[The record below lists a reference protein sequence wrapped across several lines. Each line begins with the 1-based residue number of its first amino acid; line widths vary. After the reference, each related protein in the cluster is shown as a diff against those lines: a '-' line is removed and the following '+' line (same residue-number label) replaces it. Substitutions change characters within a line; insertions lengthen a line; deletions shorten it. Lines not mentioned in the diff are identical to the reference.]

1 MDKTKI
7 ITRLSSKEFIV
18 GGNISVKSA
27 TVESYPLHWHNYFE
41 IEIITDGNAKHIY
54 NGTQYE
60 ISKGDAYILTPVDF
74 HEIPSA
80 DKIGLINISFDSSR
94 LPENVSLPDIIKN
107 RKLPDDE
114 YKRFICAA
122 NLLKYE
128 CENNGNCINQ
138 LLEYIINF
146 FAVPHKNRPQN
157 SLKQEHLNGINKAI
171 SYIELHF
178 REKISLNQIAGLSGY
193 NPTYFSELFCKATG
207 ETYTERLKT
216 LRINYAKM
224 LLTNGISVSD
234 ACFASGFGSLSNF
247 LSTFKA
253 RCGQTPSEYRKK
265 HI

>member
-7 ITRLSSKEFIV
+7 ITRLSSEEFIV
-18 GGNISVKSA
+18 GGNVSVKEA
-27 TVESYPLHWHNYFE
+27 VVEKYPLHWHNYFE
-41 IEIITDGNAKHIY
+41 IEIITGGSGRHVY
-54 NGTQYE
+54 NGTEYTLSQ
-60 ISKGDAYILTPVDF
+60 GDAYILTPVDF
-74 HEIPSA
+74 HEIPTA
-80 DKIGLINISFDSSR
+80 NGLRIINVSFDSIR
-94 LPENVSLPDIIKN
+94 LPENISLSDIIKRQKFEKN
-107 RKLPDDE
+107 E
-114 YKRFICAA
+114 YERFICAA

-138 LLEYIINF
+138 LLEYILSF
-146 FAVPHKNRPQN
+146 FVRENKNRLQN
-157 SLKQEHLNGINKAI
+157 PLHQEYLSGINKAI

-178 REKISLNQIAGLSGY
+178 REKISLNQIAKLSGY
-193 NPTYFSELFCKATG
+193 NPTYFSELFCKVTG
-207 ETYTERLKT
+207 ETYIERLQA

-224 LLTNGISVSD
+224 LLANGISVSD